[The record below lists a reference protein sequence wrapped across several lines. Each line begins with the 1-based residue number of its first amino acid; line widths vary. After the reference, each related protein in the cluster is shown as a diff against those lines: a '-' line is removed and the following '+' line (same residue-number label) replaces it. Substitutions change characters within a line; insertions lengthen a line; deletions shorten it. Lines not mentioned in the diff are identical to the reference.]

1 MRKADALLAAL
12 ILPVSTLAAGAH
24 AATADAAFVGHYY
37 LSGVMETGSEL
48 LLRPDG
54 TFAWYI
60 SYGAVDQ
67 SAEGTWLRDGDAVVL
82 TASQPDRSAPLFAL
96 AGVDAWDA
104 DAESR
109 LLGRQHD
116 DATAAWEERC
126 GSAAEAVTAV
136 VAPLVDDAPATA
148 PVEASPPMA
157 DPAPAPTRLPGCAP
171 SDAPAEPADATTMAP
186 DRWQGGI
193 AIAVFAEQNGERM
206 GVSRVT
212 ATLTYA
218 DGAVAKAA
226 TRRGWAF
233 LPRKAGS
240 RAIRLDLSAG
250 FAEGRAASL
259 PLPTTEQGV
268 IRIALDARQVIPPA
282 FTTLRLRIDGK
293 ALLPEAFGRGRY
305 TRPSE

>member
-1 MRKADALLAAL
+1 MGKADALLAAL

-82 TASQPDRSAPLFAL
+82 TARQPDRSAPLFAL

-104 DAESR
+104 DAENR
-109 LLGRQHD
+109 VLGRQHD
-116 DATAAWEERC
+116 DATAVWEEQC

-136 VAPLVDDAPATA
+136 VAPLVDDATATA
-148 PVEASPPMA
+148 PVEAPAPKA
-157 DPAPAPTRLPGCAP
+157 DPAPAPGCAP
-171 SDAPAEPADATTMAP
+171 SDAPTEPADATTLPP

-193 AIAVFAEQNGERM
+193 AIAVFAEQNGERI

-218 DGAVAKAA
+218 DGAVAKAE

-250 FAEGRAASL
+250 FAEGRDTSL
-259 PLPTTEQGV
+259 PLPPTEQGV
-268 IRIALDARQVIPPA
+268 VRVALDARQVIPPA

-293 ALLPEAFGRGRY
+293 ALIPDAFGRGRY

>member
-1 MRKADALLAAL
+1 MRKADTLLAAL

-24 AATADAAFVGHYY
+24 ATADTAFVGHYY

-54 TFAWYI
+54 TFAWFI

-82 TASQPDRSAPLFAL
+82 TARQPDRSAPLFAL

-104 DAESR
+104 DAENR

-148 PVEASPPMA
+148 PVEAPPPMV
-157 DPAPAPTRLPGCAP
+157 DPAPAPARLPGCAP
-171 SDAPAEPADATTMAP
+171 SDAPAEPVDANNLPP

-193 AIAVFAEQNGERM
+193 AIAIFAEQNGERM

-218 DGAVAKAA
+218 DGTVAKAE
-226 TRRGWAF
+226 THGGWAF

-240 RAIRLDLSAG
+240 RAIRLDLSPG
-250 FAEGRAASL
+250 FAEGRATSL
-259 PLPTTEQGV
+259 PLPPTEQGV
-268 IRIALDARQVIPPA
+268 VRIALDARQVIPPA

-293 ALLPEAFGRGRY
+293 ALIPEGFGGGRY
-305 TRPSE
+305 TRPAE

>member
-1 MRKADALLAAL
+1 MGKADALLAAL

-82 TASQPDRSAPLFAL
+82 TARQPDRSAPLFAL

-104 DAESR
+104 DAENR
-109 LLGRQHD
+109 VLGRQHD
-116 DATAAWEERC
+116 DATSAWQDRC
-126 GSAAEAVTAV
+126 GGAADAVTAV
-136 VAPLVDDAPATA
+136 VAPPVDSSSATT
-148 PVEASPPMA
+148 PVEAPAPIA
-157 DPAPAPTRLPGCAP
+157 DPAPASARLPGCAP
-171 SDAPAEPADATTMAP
+171 SDAPAEPADASTLPP

-218 DGAVAKAA
+218 DGAVAKVE
-226 TRRGWAF
+226 TRQGWAF

-250 FAEGRAASL
+250 FAEGRDTSL
-259 PLPTTEQGV
+259 PLPPTEQGV

-293 ALLPEAFGRGRY
+293 ALIPDAFGRGRY

>member
-1 MRKADALLAAL
+1 MGKADALLAAL

-82 TASQPDRSAPLFAL
+82 TARQPDRSAPLFAL
-96 AGVDAWDA
+96 GGVDVWDA
-104 DAESR
+104 DAENR
-109 LLGRQHD
+109 LLGRLHD
-116 DATAAWEERC
+116 DAIAAWEERC

-136 VAPLVDDAPATA
+136 VAPLVDDAAATA
-148 PVEASPPMA
+148 PVEAPAPKA
-157 DPAPAPTRLPGCAP
+157 NPAPAPGCAP
-171 SDAPAEPADATTMAP
+171 SDAPTEPTDANTLPP

-218 DGAVAKAA
+218 DGAVAKAE

-250 FAEGRAASL
+250 FAEGRDASL
-259 PLPTTEQGV
+259 PLPPTEQGV
-268 IRIALDARQVIPPA
+268 VRVALDARQVIPPA